1 MVKNMNAVHANNPS
15 AATGLRRA
23 FTLIELLVVIAI
35 IAILAAMLLPA
46 LTKAKLKATGAACL
60 SNEKQL
66 LVATLM
72 YANDNDDGIIPSTF
86 NVNGSPVGMIG
97 GGFWAAPTPPIS
109 GGVKDQTEALNRV
122 TKGLMQSPLWDY
134 KISVG
139 LIHCPGDTRTRKAF
153 GQGWAWDSYS
163 KADPMNGGGWNNG
176 TWGAASS
183 LFKKLG
189 AVPKPSTSF
198 IFLEEADSRG
208 FNQSTWVF
216 NQKPPGWV
224 DVFAIFHGSWSTFGF
239 VDGHAEGHVWKD
251 PKTIEAARNSA
262 NGMDSIYWSGG
273 NASNPDFV
281 WVYDRYMT
289 PAWQPLQ

>member
-1 MVKNMNAVHANNPS
+1 M
-15 AATGLRRA
+15 RRG

-46 LTKAKLKATGAACL
+46 LSRAKLKATGAACIN
-60 SNEKQL
+60 NEKQL
-66 LVATLM
+66 LVAALM
-72 YANDNDDGIIPSTF
+72 YSSDNNDTIIPSTF
-86 NVNGSPVGMIG
+86 TANGNTLNMIG
-97 GGFWAAPTPPIS
+97 GGFWAGPTPPIS
-109 GGVKDQTEALNRV
+109 GGVKDQTEALNRI
-122 TKGLMQSPLWDY
+122 TKGLTLSPLWDY

-139 LIHCPGDTRTRKAF
+139 SIHCPGDTRTRKPF

-163 KADPMNGGGWNNG
+163 KADPMNGGGWNSG
-176 TWGAASS
+176 TWGSTSS
-183 LFKKLG
+183 VFKKLA
-189 AVPKPSTSF
+189 AVTKPSSSF

-216 NQKPPGWV
+216 NQRPPGWV
-224 DVFAIFHGSWSTFGF
+224 DVFAIFHGNWSTFGF
-239 VDGHAEGHVWKD
+239 VDGHAEGRTWKD

-262 NGMDSIYWSGG
+262 NGIDSLYWSGG

-289 PAWQPLQ
+289 PNWQPLP